1 MKNEK
6 KKKEVTLNIIIK
18 LNYTDWECKK
28 ENILKKKSEK
38 SKIIRKKASCYTNKT
53 IIQKKEVLILGYK
66 MGSTNRQNSSCCN
79 ETWRS
84 TNGQRQKI

>member
-28 ENILKKKSEK
+28 ENILKKKKWKEQNNKKKGKLLYKQNHNLEK
-38 SKIIRKKASCYTNKT
+38 RGTHPR
-53 IIQKKEVLILGYK
+53 L
-66 MGSTNRQNSSCCN
+66 
-79 ETWRS
+79 
-84 TNGQRQKI
+84 